1 MEAELA
7 KIHVPLLY
15 TRIFAIGHLLLFISN
30 LTTYEG
36 KIWQLGVLAHGDFY
50 PLWGGAGH
58 NACRHLFSLLNFF
71 IFLSK
76 KTLSEIYQLLLA

>member
-15 TRIFAIGHLLLFISN
+15 TR
-30 LTTYEG
+30 
-36 KIWQLGVLAHGDFY
+36 IWQLGVLAHGDFY

-71 IFLSK
+71 ILKLFP
-76 KTLSEIYQLLLA
+76 E